1 MERSG
6 FSMDMLISD
15 RFRLSSIASTFI
27 LLNVVGTANATETP
41 AQNSVSPASSVENS
55 NVQEKEENKES
66 EEIGTE
72 DEEVEFSNIFLSNQ
86 PIDVSRFSKG
96 NPVTAGKH
104 YATVVL
110 NEREMGKFEIQFDE
124 NPKDPL
130 RAIPCLSLK
139 ELANFG
145 VDPGAINVS
154 GAEAES
160 CISLKTLIPQAKWK
174 MDINDQRFMLNIPQA
189 MVLATRPDEVP
200 DTLWDDGVNAA
211 FVGYNTSYYRSS
223 YSGVSSDSAWVGLDG
238 GLNLLGWRVRVRGDA
253 NYTKDS
259 GTTFDSSNLY
269 VEHDVAPLKSRLRV
283 GEIYSSSTFFDGF
296 PLRGVTLSSDTRMLP
311 DSLNSFRPVI
321 RGVAESNAK
330 IIISQAGTKIL
341 ETTVPPGAFSI
352 DDYNPISSSEQL
364 DVTIQ
369 EADGRTRQLIIPFN
383 GSGQLLYPGVSLY
396 SLAVGEYN
404 GSSSAEKPVVTQGTW
419 QYGLNNYLSLYT
431 GAEYMSGY
439 YSALGG
445 VALNTP
451 IGAVSIDLTQS
462 HLSAEEGSRE
472 GQSVGIKYNS
482 FISSTNTSFNI
493 AAYRYSTKD
502 FYTLSEAVDRLSET
516 DWMDLED
523 RLKSQVQLNV
533 NQSLENGWGSFYSSA
548 MLSEYWRSGRK
559 EKSYQ
564 LGYSN
569 SLGQVSYS
577 VSVNRYYTDGNEKD
591 DQVYLSF
598 SIPLGDRSGD
608 KAPLFDYL
616 NTSYT
621 RSSKGDSNLSTS
633 TSGYNQD
640 AGMNYGVNASYRRN
654 GYDDNKI
661 ENIGANASWDTRYGS
676 WGGNI
681 SADTENSRQMS
692 VNGSGGVLIHKGGVT
707 FGRTINGDTPVA
719 LIEAKGAKGALA
731 MGDRAARI
739 NSAGYAY
746 VSSLS
751 PYRFNDVSIDP
762 SKMEQDTELKETS
775 TKVVPRAGAIIYVPF
790 ATDDRR
796 SVFFRLSLKNGKN
809 IPLGSEI
816 FNENNEVV
824 GTAGQGGRAF
834 TRGIEQSGT
843 LSVIWGDNT
852 EEQCRFNYQL
862 PETTQEDINSKT
874 LSVDNVICD

>member
-1 MERSG
+1 
-6 FSMDMLISD
+6 MDMLISD

-719 LIEAKGAKGALA
+719 LIEAKGAKGAKGALA

-824 GTAGQGGRAF
+824 GTVGQGGRAF